1 MSKPQTLLA
10 LNWKMNKTP
19 SQAVAWAQE
28 LSGKLTQNLAG
39 KLPATTAALAIM
51 APATSLQGLAWFLKD
66 SPVMLGGQDVS
77 AHESGAYTGEISA
90 AMLLDVGAKY
100 AVVGHSERREYHA
113 ESSQVVAAK
122 ARAAKQAGLIPI
134 ICVGEGL
141 AVRER
146 GEHVQYTLDQ
156 LRDSLAGITIDRADQ
171 IVIAYE
177 PIWAIGTGKTATSAD
192 AEELCGAIRGALTG
206 LLGEVA
212 TDVQVLYGGSV
223 KGGNIAEI
231 CGQPNVNGALV
242 GGAALEVAS
251 VLEMVNAL
259 A

>member
-1 MSKPQTLLA
+1 MPKPQTLLA

-19 SQAVAWAQE
+19 SQAEAWAQS
-28 LSGKLTQNLAG
+28 LVSQ
-39 KLPATTAALAIM
+39 LPGPILGAELAIM
-51 APATSLQGLAWFLKD
+51 APSIDLPILSAALRS
-66 SPVMLGGQDVS
+66 SPVALGGQDVS

-113 ESSQVVAAK
+113 ESSQVVAGK
-122 ARAAKQAGLIPI
+122 ARAAKEAGIIPI

-146 GEHVQYTLDQ
+146 GEHVAYTLDM
-156 LRDSLAGITIDRADQ
+156 LRDSLAGLTIASADQ

-177 PIWAIGTGKTATSAD
+177 PVWAIGTGKTATAAD
-192 AEELCGAIRGALTG
+192 AEELAAAIRGALTG

-212 TDVQVLYGGSV
+212 SGVQVLYGGSV

-231 CGQPNVNGALV
+231 CTQPNVNGALV

>member
-28 LSGKLTQNLAG
+28 LSGKL
-39 KLPATTAALAIM
+39 PATTAQLAIM
-51 APATSLQGLAWFLKD
+51 APAIDLQGLAWFLKD

-113 ESSQVVAAK
+113 ESSQVVAGK
-122 ARAAKQAGLIPI
+122 ARAAKEAGLIPI

-141 AVRER
+141 EVRER

-156 LRDSLAGITIDRADQ
+156 LRDSLAGLTIDRAEQ
-171 IVIAYE
+171 IVVAYE
-177 PIWAIGTGKTATSAD
+177 PVWAIGTGKTATAAD
-192 AEELCGAIRGALTG
+192 AEELCAAIRGALTG
-206 LLGEVA
+206 LLGDVA
-212 TDVQVLYGGSV
+212 SDVQVLYGGSV

-242 GGAALEVAS
+242 GGAALEVSS

>member
-1 MSKPQTLLA
+1 MPKPQTLLA

-19 SQAVAWAQE
+19 SQAEAWAQS
-28 LSGKLTQNLAG
+28 LVSQ
-39 KLPATTAALAIM
+39 LPGPILGAELAIM
-51 APATSLQGLAWFLKD
+51 APAIDLPILSAALRS
-66 SPVMLGGQDVS
+66 SPVALGGQDVS

-113 ESSQVVAAK
+113 ESSQVVAGK
-122 ARAAKQAGLIPI
+122 ARAAKEAGLIPI

-141 AVRER
+141 EVRER
-146 GEHVQYTLDQ
+146 GEHVAYTLDM
-156 LRDSLAGITIDRADQ
+156 LRDSLAGLTIASADQ

-177 PIWAIGTGKTATSAD
+177 PVWAIGTGKTATAAD
-192 AEELCGAIRGALTG
+192 AEELAAAIRGALTG

-212 TDVQVLYGGSV
+212 SGVQVLYGGSV
-223 KGGNIAEI
+223 KGSNIAEI
-231 CGQPNVNGALV
+231 CTQPNVNGALV
-242 GGAALEVAS
+242 GGAALEVGS

>member
-1 MSKPQTLLA
+1 MPKPQTLLA

-19 SQAVAWAQE
+19 SQAVAWARE
-28 LSGKLTQNLAG
+28 LLPS
-39 KLPATTAALAIM
+39 LPASSAVLAIM
-51 APATSLQGLAWFLKD
+51 APAIDLQGLSQTLQGSA
-66 SPVMLGGQDVS
+66 VTIGAQDVS

-113 ESSQVVAAK
+113 ESSQVVAGK

-141 AVRER
+141 EVRER
-146 GEHVQYTLDQ
+146 GEHVAYTLDM
-156 LRDSLAGITIDRADQ
+156 LRESLAGLTIASADQ

-177 PIWAIGTGKTATSAD
+177 PVWAIGTGKTATAAD
-192 AEELCGAIRGALTG
+192 AEELAAAIRSALSG
-206 LLGEVA
+206 LLGEVGA
-212 TDVQVLYGGSV
+212 GVQVLYGGSV
-223 KGGNIAEI
+223 KGSNIAEI

-242 GGAALEVAS
+242 GGAALEVGS

>member
-1 MSKPQTLLA
+1 MTKPHTLLA

-19 SQAVAWAQE
+19 SQATAWAKD
-28 LSGKLTQNLAG
+28 LLAG
-39 KLPATTAALAIM
+39 LPSLPASTTLAIM
-51 APATSLQGLAWFLKD
+51 APAIDLQALSWTLKD
-66 SPVMLGGQDVS
+66 SAVAVGAQDIS
-77 AHESGAYTGEISA
+77 AHASGAYTGETSA
-90 AMLLDVGAKY
+90 EMLLDVGARY

-113 ESSQVVAAK
+113 ESSQVVATK
-122 ARAAKQAGLIPI
+122 ARAAKEAGIVPI

-141 AVRER
+141 EVRER
-146 GEHVQYTLDQ
+146 GEHVSYTLDQ
-156 LRDSLAGITIDRADQ
+156 LRDSLAGLTIETPGQ
-171 IVIAYE
+171 IVVAYE
-177 PIWAIGTGKTATSAD
+177 PVWAIGTGKTATAAD
-192 AEELCGAIRGALTG
+192 AEELCAAIRGALSG
-206 LLGEVA
+206 LLGESGA
-212 TDVQVLYGGSV
+212 DVQVLYGGSV